1 MEMRLLA
8 RFVGR
13 YSQAFWRAFATG
25 KSGPKQ
31 LTKIAIPAV
40 AIILG
45 LGNLGAT
52 PVTVPLDSLI
62 GWGLFTMWAAV
73 AAGIAWARFRRLDL
87 EASSEVEPAVHDS
100 VYRIKVRN

>member
-25 KSGPKQ
+25 KTWPKQ

-40 AIILG
+40 AINLG

-73 AAGIAWARFRRLDL
+73 AAGIVRTDSTSFSP
-87 EASSEVEPAVHDS
+87 EGFSSATLS
-100 VYRIKVRN
+100 LLTGSGNRQR